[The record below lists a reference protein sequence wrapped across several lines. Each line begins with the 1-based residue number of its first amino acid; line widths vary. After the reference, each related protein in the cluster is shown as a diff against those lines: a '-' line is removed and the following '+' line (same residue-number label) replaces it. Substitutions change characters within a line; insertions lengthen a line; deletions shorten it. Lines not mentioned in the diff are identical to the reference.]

1 MYNFNLNDSKRL
13 SLNTKKRIGSSEI
26 AELIRTAILS
36 GELNYK
42 ERLPS
47 ERDLSETYS
56 VARGTIRESLNQL
69 EDEGLVQTRPG
80 SGTYII
86 KTHSGLKDPSIA
98 LARPLELIDARFALE
113 PHICRLAVLNA
124 RREDLDAAEE
134 ALICMENFS
143 KSFQDFSRSDENF
156 HTILAESTNNGL
168 IISMVNQINAVRN
181 QEQWAL
187 MRKLTIN
194 HQTIKI
200 YNKQH
205 REILNAI
212 RTRDPESA
220 SSLMRE
226 HIETARLS
234 LTRATAA

>member
-1 MYNFNLNDSKRL
+1 
-13 SLNTKKRIGSSEI
+13 
-26 AELIRTAILS
+26 
-36 GELNYK
+36 
-42 ERLPS
+42 
-47 ERDLSETYS
+47 
-56 VARGTIRESLNQL
+56 
-69 EDEGLVQTRPG
+69 
-80 SGTYII
+80 
-86 KTHSGLKDPSIA
+86 
-98 LARPLELIDARFALE
+98 
-113 PHICRLAVLNA
+113 
-124 RREDLDAAEE
+124 
-134 ALICMENFS
+134 
-143 KSFQDFSRSDENF
+143 
-156 HTILAESTNNGL
+156 
-168 IISMVNQINAVRN
+168 MVNQINAVRN

-212 RTRDPESA
+212 RARDPESA